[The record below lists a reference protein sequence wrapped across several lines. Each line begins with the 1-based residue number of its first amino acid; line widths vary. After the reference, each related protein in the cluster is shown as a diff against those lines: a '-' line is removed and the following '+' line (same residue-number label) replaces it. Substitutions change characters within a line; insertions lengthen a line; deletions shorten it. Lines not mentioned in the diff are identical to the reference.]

1 MAQAAQLSEPEWKR
15 LVCAMFTNARLVNNG
30 HLLVD
35 GEIKKILNKYDPKLI
50 SPPGA
55 QFHYYSPYMTALYQE
70 NSIGDIMG
78 EVLASDTQE
87 HQGTRNHS
95 EQQLIQKDT
104 GHLLTVRSIGM
115 SFSPCTACA
124 RAIVDKY
131 KEKNLTEHKPVIHFS
146 QVYKRES
153 KDIELLIEN
162 GFNLKVWETIKI
174 LHYLLK
180 NAPNNELRG
189 ELQQAY
195 RKNIVA
201 LFQRDMKTQE
211 LIEKAREEVLK
222 KPQTA
227 KGQAVTREGVLAL
240 TKKFGAT
247 RLTDDDDDNP

>member
-15 LVCAMFTNARLVNNG
+15 LVCAMFTNARLVNKG
-30 HLLVD
+30 SLLVD
-35 GEIKKILNKYDPKLI
+35 EEIEKILNKYDPKLI

-70 NSIGDIMG
+70 NSNGDIMR
-78 EVLASDTQE
+78 EVLASDTPAYKE
-87 HQGTRNHS
+87 HPGVTVTSNHS

-124 RAIVDKY
+124 RAILDRY

-146 QVYKRES
+146 QVYKCES

-180 NAPNNELRG
+180 NAPSDALRDK
-189 ELQQAY
+189 LQQAY
-195 RKNIVA
+195 RSNVVA

-222 KPQTA
+222 KPRQLIC
-227 KGQAVTREGVLAL
+227 KLLLER
-240 TKKFGAT
+240 KF
-247 RLTDDDDDNP
+247 LL